1 MPHIDKWKIKK
12 GTKFPVDKDAKSRS
26 QIEDELLEEIA
37 KDLRVDED
45 GTLQKFTKSKAKI
58 ELREMTWEKLVKL
71 ATKWNISIYK
81 SQKKES
87 EGPKRNPYRR
97 DGKLF

>member
-1 MPHIDKWKIKK
+1 MDKWKIKK
-12 GTKFPVDKDAKSRS
+12 DTKFPVDKDAKSRS
-26 QIEDELLEEIA
+26 QIEKELSEKVAGINRRPE
-37 KDLRVDED
+37 
-45 GTLQKFTKSKAKI
+45 AKI
-58 ELREMTWEKLVKL
+58 ELRKMTWEALVKL